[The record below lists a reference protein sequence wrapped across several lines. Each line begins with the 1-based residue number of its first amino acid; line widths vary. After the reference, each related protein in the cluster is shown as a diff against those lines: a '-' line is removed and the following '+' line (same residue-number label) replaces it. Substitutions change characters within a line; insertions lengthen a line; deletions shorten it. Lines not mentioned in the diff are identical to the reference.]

1 MAKNN
6 THLFEYRIVSEEAD
20 ETSFDWSKILGLL
33 CGEICFVTMTK
44 ENQNKY
50 IEDDEY
56 RSKVI
61 NFIRAK
67 TSLSRRE
74 NIYSLC
80 ISLDRKDINDL

>member
-1 MAKNN
+1 MDNQN
-6 THLFEYRIVSEEAD
+6 VHIFEYRVSSEDTEED
-20 ETSFDWSKILGLL
+20 SYDWSKILGLL
-33 CGEICFVTMTK
+33 CGEICYTLMNK
-44 ENQNKY
+44 KNQNKY

-61 NFIRAK
+61 NFIRSK

-74 NIYSLC
+74 NVYSLC

>member
-1 MAKNN
+1 MSDE
-6 THLFEYRIVSEEAD
+6 LEES
-20 ETSFDWSKILGLL
+20 SFDWGKILGLL
-33 CGEICFVTMTK
+33 CGEICIVLLNK
-44 ENQNKY
+44 ELQDKY

-61 NFIRAK
+61 NFIRSK

-74 NIYSLC
+74 NVYSLC